1 MTDTPE
7 QKEKTPKLISRKEYI
22 AFTKFISHLFLNP
35 RRGKARLETKIGRL
49 KNRIYKLR
57 TLYGSIDFN
66 YKNPEIII
74 K

>member
-7 QKEKTPKLISRKEYI
+7 QKKEIPKLISRKEYI
-22 AFTKFISHLFLNP
+22 ANARVSWE
-35 RRGKARLETKIGRL
+35 KARWKAKIGRL

-57 TLYGSIDFN
+57 EIYGSIDFN
-66 YKNPEIII
+66 YKNPKIII